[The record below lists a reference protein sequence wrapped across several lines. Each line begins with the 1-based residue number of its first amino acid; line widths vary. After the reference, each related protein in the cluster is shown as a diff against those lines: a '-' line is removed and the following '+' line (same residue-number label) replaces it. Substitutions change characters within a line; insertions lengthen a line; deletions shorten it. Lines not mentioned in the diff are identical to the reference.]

1 MFSIFK
7 LKEFFDVLRK
17 GIIMDDREFKEWVDN
32 VARKKASVLSLL
44 AGLPDYVMSGAAER
58 NALEY
63 EAAYTKLL
71 DQVKDKSHDEK
82 VAFLLPHI
90 DELRKMV
97 HELSATDDM
106 TNFMLCCYGKEGDEV
121 LANLLAYRYEN
132 HISILDDCE
141 HEITGDYIKDIYYT
155 IDQKYSDER
164 VAEILKYEREHPEE
178 MAKRLENSKE
188 LSRLIMTKMK
198 PFIEEHPM
206 EYWLNYGLNSSVNF
220 KKHQ

>member
-1 MFSIFK
+1 MQRM
-7 LKEFFDVLRK
+7 E
-17 GIIMDDREFKEWVDN
+17 MDDREFKEWADN

-132 HISILDDCE
+132 NISILDDCE

-164 VAEILKYEREHPEE
+164 VAEILKYEREHHEE

-188 LSRLIMTKMK
+188 LSRLIMTKLK

>member
-1 MFSIFK
+1 
-7 LKEFFDVLRK
+7 
-17 GIIMDDREFKEWVDN
+17 MDDREFKEWADN

-44 AGLPDYVMSGAAER
+44 AGLPDYIMSGADER

-82 VAFLLPHI
+82 VAFLVPHI

-106 TNFMLCCYGKEGDEV
+106 RNSLLCCYDKEGDEV

-141 HEITGDYIKDIYYT
+141 
-155 IDQKYSDER
+155 
-164 VAEILKYEREHPEE
+164 ILKYEREHPEE
-178 MAKRLENSKE
+178 MARRHKNSMEWLQNISKKTAKDE
-188 LSRLIMTKMK
+188 R
-198 PFIEEHPM
+198 PM
-206 EYWLNYGLNSSVNF
+206 EYWLNYGLNSSVDF
-220 KKHQ
+220 FSKSSKEEDKWYIGKHSGTQ

>member
-1 MFSIFK
+1 MQRM
-7 LKEFFDVLRK
+7 E
-17 GIIMDDREFKEWVDN
+17 MNDREFKEWVDN

-44 AGLPDYVMSGAAER
+44 AGLPDYIMSGADER

-106 TNFMLCCYGKEGDEV
+106 RNFMLCCYDKEGDEV

-188 LSRLIMTKMK
+188 LSRLIMTKLK

>member
-1 MFSIFK
+1 
-7 LKEFFDVLRK
+7 
-17 GIIMDDREFKEWVDN
+17 
-32 VARKKASVLSLL
+32 
-44 AGLPDYVMSGAAER
+44 MSGAAER

-90 DELRKMV
+90 DELRKIV

-132 HISILDDCE
+132 HISILDDSE
-141 HEITGDYIKDIYYT
+141 HEITGNYVQNVFDSV
-155 IDQKYSDER
+155 DQKYSKER

-178 MAKRLENSKE
+178 MARRHKNSMEWLQNISKKTAKDQ
-188 LSRLIMTKMK
+188 R
-198 PFIEEHPM
+198 PM
-206 EYWLNYGLNSSVNF
+206 EYWLNYGLNSNVF
-220 KKHQ
+220 

>member
-1 MFSIFK
+1 MN
-7 LKEFFDVLRK
+7 
-17 GIIMDDREFKEWVDN
+17 DREFEEWVEN

-44 AGLPDYVMSGAAER
+44 AGLPDFIMSGADER

-106 TNFMLCCYGKEGDEV
+106 RNSLLCCYDKEGDEV

-132 HISILDDCE
+132 HISILDDSE
-141 HEITGDYIKDIYYT
+141 HEITGNYVQNVFDSV
-155 IDQKYSDER
+155 DQKYSKER

-178 MAKRLENSKE
+178 MARRHKNSMEWLQNISKKTAKDQ
-188 LSRLIMTKMK
+188 R
-198 PFIEEHPM
+198 PM
-206 EYWLNYGLNSSVNF
+206 EYWLNYGLNSNVF
-220 KKHQ
+220 

>member
-1 MFSIFK
+1 MN
-7 LKEFFDVLRK
+7 
-17 GIIMDDREFKEWVDN
+17 DREFKEWVDN

-82 VAFLLPHI
+82 VAFLLPHL

-97 HELSATDDM
+97 HELSVTDDM
-106 TNFMLCCYGKEGDEV
+106 NNFMLCCYDKEGDEV

-188 LSRLIMTKMK
+188 LSRLIMTKLK

-220 KKHQ
+220 KKNQ

>member
-1 MFSIFK
+1 
-7 LKEFFDVLRK
+7 
-17 GIIMDDREFKEWVDN
+17 MDDREFKEWADN

-44 AGLPDYVMSGAAER
+44 VGLPDYIMSGADER

-106 TNFMLCCYGKEGDEV
+106 RNSLLCCYDKEGDEV